1 MAVKNDQKLDKKI
14 FYLILKPK
22 ILWLGISC
30 TYWYLFW
37 GQEKWRNLF
46 QKDPMK
52 NVLML
57 FFRSKKTNNKK
68 IPSFFTP
75 NLCSK
80 PTLIILTFFPSEW
93 ARGKMTIGNQWRKLH
108 AIVNNICIY
117 DFLYLF
123 CMTFS
128 IEKCWTLRSGGRE
141 SEMSSM
147 AAAVYASPRQFSHTR
162 FIFFTPKVPDPQ
174 QFDYCCCYFH
184 SSSTGHGNSIQI
196 GRFSP
201 LIPFE

>member
-1 MAVKNDQKLDKKI
+1 
-14 FYLILKPK
+14 
-22 ILWLGISC
+22 
-30 TYWYLFW
+30 
-37 GQEKWRNLF
+37 
-46 QKDPMK
+46 MK

-108 AIVNNICIY
+108 AIVNNICIWFFVSILH
-117 DFLYLF
+117 DLLYWEMLNPA
-123 CMTFS
+123 
-128 IEKCWTLRSGGRE
+128 EWGRE
-141 SEMSSM
+141 R
-147 AAAVYASPRQFSHTR
+147 AKYHQWQQLLCKFSHTR